1 MEYRKLGNTGESVS
15 AVGLGGWHIGPGAIE
30 QESDSIR
37 VMHEA
42 MGQGINFFDN
52 SWDYHEGGSEERM
65 GTALAG
71 GRRQKVFLM
80 TKVCNR
86 DYEGA
91 MRHLEDSLRRLK
103 TDYID
108 LWQFH
113 EINFDNDPEWVFTR
127 GGIEAAVKAREQGKI
142 RFIGFTGHKDPRIHL
157 DMLSRP
163 FLWDTCQM
171 PVNVMDAQYRSFIQ
185 QVIPVC
191 RERGIGVIGMKG
203 LGGGYPAGAILGQ
216 TDVSAS
222 DCYRFALSQKV
233 DTQVMGCTS
242 LEQLTANTAL
252 TKPLVTMGSD
262 EQDRLLSKV
271 RQVAVDGR
279 CEQFKNTTSFDGP
292 FHLKQ
297 HGFA

>member
-15 AVGLGGWHIGPGAIE
+15 VAALGGWHIGPGSIPE
-30 QESDSIR
+30 ESDAIR

-65 GTALAG
+65 GIALEG

-86 DYEGA
+86 DLAGA
-91 MRHLEDSLRRLK
+91 TQNLEDSLRRLK
-103 TDYID
+103 TDYLD

-113 EINFDNDPEWVFTR
+113 EVNFDNDPEWIFTR
-127 GGIEAAVKAREQGKI
+127 GGIEAAVKAREQGKV

-171 PVNVMDAQYRSFIQ
+171 PVSVMDAQYRSFIH

-191 RERGIGVIGMKG
+191 RERGVGVIGMKA
-203 LGGGYPAGAILGQ
+203 LGGGYPSGAILEK
-216 TDVSAS
+216 TDLSAS
-222 DCYRFALSQKV
+222 DCYRFALSQNV
-233 DTQVMGCTS
+233 DTQVMGMTN
-242 LEQLTANTAL
+242 LDQLKANIAL
-252 TKPLVTMGSD
+252 TKPLITMGSE
-262 EQDRLLSKV
+262 EQNKLMARA
-271 RQVAVDGR
+271 RETATDGR
-279 CEQFKNTTSFDGP
+279 CERFKNSNEFDGP